1 MKLKPATRRRSRP
14 SGLTLI
20 ELTVVILVLLALISV
35 LFIGARAW
43 KRGSDRA
50 ACIINIRNAQQ
61 AVRSF
66 QNLRGRNDGSAI
78 NFNTDLVG
86 IGNFIETFPVCPG
99 GGTYTPA
106 TTIPTLGTLALPCSL
121 ATSDQHVPDQF
132 AGW

>member
-1 MKLKPATRRRSRP
+1 MKNQLKLRRQLRP

-50 ACIINIRNAQQ
+50 GCVMNIRNAQQ

-66 QNLRGRNDGSAI
+66 QNLRGRNDGTAL
-78 NFNTDLVG
+78 NFNTDIVG
-86 IGNFIETFPVCPG
+86 IGNFIETFPVCPA

-106 TTIPTLGTLALPCSL
+106 TSIPTPGTLALPCSL
-121 ATSDQHVPDQF
+121 AGSDDHEPDDF
-132 AGW
+132 VGW